1 MHRAWA
7 ACASKELYFSVH
19 RSPVTVI
26 GYIGVHSCFKI
37 PSFLVSLQSFKLK
50 SLHSKKLSHHQY
62 LVPKVYFDI
71 NHRNHV
77 SPCSHYA
84 KFCLL
89 CKKICR
95 QETISSENNF
105 FHLPK
110 FSQVSSNFKDA
121 FEKIWRLKMFF
132 VSRQDSCFRWHCYPS
147 LDHLIVIS
155 GYSKS
160 FGRLRSEQGCRDE
173 KLVITTFSNF
183 CKRQTLFLVVVF
195 NRQ

>member
-1 MHRAWA
+1 M
-7 ACASKELYFSVH
+7 C
-19 RSPVTVI
+19 TN
-26 GYIGVHSCFKI
+26 
-37 PSFLVSLQSFKLK
+37 
-50 SLHSKKLSHHQY
+50 LHSKKLSHHQY

-77 SPCSHYA
+77 GPCSHYA

-121 FEKIWRLKMFF
+121 FEKIWRLRMFF
-132 VSRQDSCFRWHCYPS
+132 VSRQDSCFRYTVDQNLQVLFS
-147 LDHLIVIS
+147 LALL
-155 GYSKS
+155 S
-160 FGRLRSEQGCRDE
+160 FVGSSNCHFWLLE
-173 KLVITTFSNF
+173 KLRTSEVRTS
-183 CKRQTLFLVVVF
+183 
-195 NRQ
+195 

>member
-1 MHRAWA
+1 
-7 ACASKELYFSVH
+7 
-19 RSPVTVI
+19 
-26 GYIGVHSCFKI
+26 
-37 PSFLVSLQSFKLK
+37 
-50 SLHSKKLSHHQY
+50 
-62 LVPKVYFDI
+62 
-71 NHRNHV
+71 
-77 SPCSHYA
+77 
-84 KFCLL
+84 
-89 CKKICR
+89 
-95 QETISSENNF
+95 
-105 FHLPK
+105 
-110 FSQVSSNFKDA
+110 
-121 FEKIWRLKMFF
+121 MFF